1 MTFFWMTWIG
11 SPACG
16 MKTLAE
22 ACQKTAW
29 QVHAYCL
36 MRWGWKEKDLPARR
50 QSDPEKLAMA
60 ARLRTETILSI
71 PRIAVRLH
79 LGSAKSAKAK
89 LASWMKAHTRQSAQ
103 PPAETG
109 KIDRKL

>member
-1 MTFFWMTWIG
+1 MLERMDG
-11 SPACG
+11 RLGEHHAGELRQES
-16 MKTLAE
+16 AE
-22 ACQKTAW
+22 AKAGRIVQEELK
-29 QVHAYCL
+29 
-36 MRWGWKEKDLPARR
+36 RWGWKEKDLPARR
-50 QSDPEKLAMA
+50 KSDPEKLAMA

-89 LASWMKAHTRQSAQ
+89 LASWMKANSPQSSQ

-109 KIDRKL
+109 RIDRKF